1 MNKIISGLT
10 ILILATMGNSLAYA
24 ASGGE
29 LINLKMILSGPA
41 IFSLATFVVAY
52 FFVMTEEF
60 SHLRKSKPVV
70 VASGVIWLVVAI
82 TATSNGVAY
91 NDINFTFT
99 FAPVFASNASIM
111 VLSPGFT

>member
-41 IFSLATFVVAY
+41 IFSLATF
-52 FFVMTEEF
+52 TC
-60 SHLRKSKPVV
+60 
-70 VASGVIWLVVAI
+70 
-82 TATSNGVAY
+82 
-91 NDINFTFT
+91 
-99 FAPVFASNASIM
+99 
-111 VLSPGFT
+111 